1 MVYKY
6 IKLRVRS
13 DNVFHTTIMKNSTEV
28 PLKTSSVWRLPYDAV
43 REGNGN
49 PLQCSCLEN
58 PGDGGAWWAAIYG
71 VAQSL
76 TQLKWLSSSSSR
88 ITVCLTVW
96 ESAKLLCSV
105 AVPSRI
111 PTSDMEVPRFS
122 TSPPA
127 LDAVSVFMIA
137 ILVGGKWHL
146 IVVLTCAFRVTD
158 SSVIRSVTSD
168 SLWPHGL

>member
-71 VAQSL
+71 VTQSL
-76 TQLKWLSSSSSR
+76 GQEGPLEKEMATHSHIFAW
-88 ITVCLTVW
+88 
-96 ESAKLLCSV
+96 
-105 AVPSRI
+105 RI
-111 PTSDMEVPRFS
+111 PWTEEPDGIQSMGLKESDK
-122 TSPPA
+122 T
-127 LDAVSVFMIA
+127 
-137 ILVGGKWHL
+137 
-146 IVVLTCAFRVTD
+146 
-158 SSVIRSVTSD
+158 
-168 SLWPHGL
+168 